1 MYNAKRRSIKH
12 PTVEIPHSC
21 FLRSLE
27 EPSWAFHRFVATR
40 CRTRD
45 TGGLALCWSR
55 HEGFK
60 CRVRFCSNW
69 SQRVSIH
76 VRLQNTT
83 TTRLINPVVHAY
95 AKLFSNESSSSSS
108 VDTVC
113 GIIDPLSVYQCSMW
127 RIGWHL
133 IWIDDWNWD
142 WDSVNWKTQLNISF
156 AWISLSSPYIVWISK

>member
-1 MYNAKRRSIKH
+1 MFQRSFIAVFANRKIISPQISDRDVQRRSIKH

-21 FLRSLE
+21 FLCSLE

-45 TGGLALCWSR
+45 AGGLALCWSR

-76 VRLQNTT
+76 VRSQNTT

-95 AKLFSNESSSSSS
+95 AKLFSNESS
-108 VDTVC
+108 VLFV
-113 GIIDPLSVYQCSMW
+113 L
-127 RIGWHL
+127 L
-133 IWIDDWNWD
+133 
-142 WDSVNWKTQLNISF
+142 
-156 AWISLSSPYIVWISK
+156 VWIRFAESFHRSVIRVSMFDVAYRLTLNLDRRLKLRLRFR